1 MIGVELFLTPAG
13 TARSEDPGLSAA
25 REAAGDVP
33 AGKQKRRS
41 GNQWYI
47 RFSIFPPTNILLIR
61 DKKGLSTI
69 SPIETTLLSFFIV

>member
-47 RFSIFPPTNILLIR
+47 RFSIFPPTNILLILFEVS
-61 DKKGLSTI
+61 DEKAFLW
-69 SPIETTLLSFFIV
+69 TLLVDLLKL